1 MVIVIVQRPT
11 LLGNGKTER
20 HELADTIH
28 ISSSGVLCVRREERT
43 IATYASGYWIKAEV
57 K

>member
-1 MVIVIVQRPT
+1 MVLVIVQRPT
-11 LLGNGKTER
+11 LLGNGKTEK

-43 IATYASGYWIKAEV
+43 IATYSSGYWIKAEV
-57 K
+57 R